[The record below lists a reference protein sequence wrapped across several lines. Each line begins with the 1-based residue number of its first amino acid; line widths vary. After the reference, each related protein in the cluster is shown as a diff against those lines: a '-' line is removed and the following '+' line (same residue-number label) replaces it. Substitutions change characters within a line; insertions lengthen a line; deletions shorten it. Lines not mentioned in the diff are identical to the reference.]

1 MVICVVGIYEVFVAM
16 GLIQSPSVLS
26 YLFSFVLIGLAIV
39 VSNRFVTIYNNA
51 DRLNAEL
58 EQKNERL
65 SRLDR
70 LKDEFL
76 ANTSHELRTPLNGI
90 IGIAESVLHG
100 AAGNVNTQL
109 RKNLALI
116 VSSGKRLTNLINDI
130 LDFSKI
136 EAGKLVLEHIPFS
149 ISQLINKLVSSLALR
164 AKEKGIEL
172 NANIA
177 PDIPDSLIGDPN
189 RFKQILTNL
198 IGNAIK
204 FTEEGYVRIQAYM
217 LSLQDTMVRLRF
229 EVEDTGIG
237 IEPAQQA
244 EIFRSF
250 TQASSDTTRKY
261 GGTGLGLAITKK
273 MLEAFDSQIKLQSEP
288 GRG

>member
-1 MVICVVGIYEVFVAM
+1 M

-130 LDFSKI
+130 LDFSKLRNHDIRLQLKAIDLYPIVDVVLAVSRPLIARRPI
-136 EAGKLVLEHIPFS
+136 E
-149 ISQLINKLVSSLALR
+149 LINA
-164 AKEKGIEL
+164 E
-172 NANIA
+172 
-177 PDIPDSLIGDPN
+177 PD
-189 RFKQILTNL
+189 
-198 IGNAIK
+198 
-204 FTEEGYVRIQAYM
+204 
-217 LSLQDTMVRLRF
+217 
-229 EVEDTGIG
+229 
-237 IEPAQQA
+237 
-244 EIFRSF
+244 
-250 TQASSDTTRKY
+250 
-261 GGTGLGLAITKK
+261 
-273 MLEAFDSQIKLQSEP
+273 
-288 GRG
+288 